1 MPLRQ
6 REQQGSFSMHLFFEK
21 NLYFSCQKAVR
32 KEINLVQ
39 EKAKTLNAEKH

>member
-1 MPLRQ
+1 MPPPRT
-6 REQQGSFSMHLFFEK
+6 EQQGLFSMHLFFEK
-21 NLYFSCQKAVR
+21 NMYFSCQKAVR